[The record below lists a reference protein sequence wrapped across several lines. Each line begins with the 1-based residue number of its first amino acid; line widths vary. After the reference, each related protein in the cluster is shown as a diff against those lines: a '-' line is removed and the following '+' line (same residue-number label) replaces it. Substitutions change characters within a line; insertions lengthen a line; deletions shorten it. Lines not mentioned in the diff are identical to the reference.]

1 MSCFPVNSLLLST
14 LECLYNQSCI
24 QMLLDWRLFEVEQV
38 YRPVILNVSAL
49 DSRLPS
55 RYLPNTIM
63 NVIVSN
69 LMIEDWINT
78 TNVTAHYDQCNPRV
92 CTYTYTDRYNIFQV
106 IATILG
112 LVGGLNFILHR
123 LVPIVVK
130 IISSRLLLRR
140 VHATTES
147 NHAIDQAD
155 NRPKRRRSCTKC
167 VTKAILSTNI
177 FNNETDT
184 PFLAT
189 RIYLILLYI
198 SLIILMIFA
207 GLTQQTRTYT
217 VKSPSEAT
225 FEIFHNQY
233 QAQDISCPCSRTSI
247 EYDIFLSV
255 SAVYHQICSSG
266 FIASAWWTL
275 VANRGD
281 TYALKDQPL
290 LSAYF
295 RMIASFCRLANQ
307 TVTNAAHTFA
317 SKTFVSVEAITS
329 KSFEIQVAS
338 SLNTF
343 IQQTPLTF
351 LHTLQFIRDA
361 FRSNQLQ
368 NMFMTTWEIAFT
380 TAAENYIVATIP
392 RSYNNGTCLCA
403 TSLSATC
410 WRPLDFV
417 LHQRTITLP
426 GLVGGCLPVDGL
438 RQSTMEC
445 LFDST
450 CLSMLS
456 TLLNSSM
463 VPPSLNT
470 SVVTRFPYLTTKLGT
485 IIDELFVEEWIN
497 ASNFSAYYQACSPR
511 LCQVRFNEHN
521 NAIYI
526 ITTLLGFYGGLT

>member
-247 EYDIFLSV
+247 D
-255 SAVYHQICSSG
+255 
-266 FIASAWWTL
+266 
-275 VANRGD
+275 
-281 TYALKDQPL
+281 
-290 LSAYF
+290 
-295 RMIASFCRLANQ
+295 
-307 TVTNAAHTFA
+307 
-317 SKTFVSVEAITS
+317 VEAITS

-392 RSYNNGTCLCA
+392 RSYNN
-403 TSLSATC
+403 
-410 WRPLDFV
+410 
-417 LHQRTITLP
+417 
-426 GLVGGCLPVDGL
+426 
-438 RQSTMEC
+438 
-445 LFDST
+445 
-450 CLSMLS
+450 
-456 TLLNSSM
+456 
-463 VPPSLNT
+463 
-470 SVVTRFPYLTTKLGT
+470 
-485 IIDELFVEEWIN
+485 
-497 ASNFSAYYQACSPR
+497 
-511 LCQVRFNEHN
+511 
-521 NAIYI
+521 
-526 ITTLLGFYGGLT
+526 